1 MCIKLIVIDVI
12 AIAAYSHLLT
22 STGGY
27 VSLLGPISYTA
38 LLTIRNYKKLLV
50 TMGSHLEL
58 YITINY

>member
-1 MCIKLIVIDVI
+1 MIDVI
-12 AIAAYSHLLT
+12 AIAAYGRLLA

-27 VSLLGPISYTA
+27 ISLLGTISYTA

>member
-1 MCIKLIVIDVI
+1 MIDVI
-12 AIAAYSHLLT
+12 AIAAYSHLLA

-50 TMGSHLEL
+50 TMGNHLEL